1 MSVSAFTT
9 AAPMNRQRRVGLDYH
24 GRKVTLE
31 GEFDGSKMSMV
42 YGELAVRGSKLNKG
56 EIMDA
61 HIRIEFIR
69 RSDTVEVAK
78 LATFDEH
85 ALVDYG
91 LREYY
96 DSFDKLPQW
105 LQTKIMKLQSM
116 PNPPPRIDIKNLGTK
131 VSDGIYWIVGPEDET
146 HDTDS

>member
-1 MSVSAFTT
+1 MSTEW
-9 AAPMNRQRRVGLDYH
+9 
-24 GRKVTLE
+24 TLMTQ
-31 GEFDGSKMSMV
+31 GTQV
-42 YGELAVRGSKLNKG
+42 RVRGQYSQLSVYDEMVARAYDKNRSSKL
-56 EIMDA
+56 DA